1 MPPSQYQQLDATD
14 RAIVQALRQDGRR
27 PYREIARDLGV
38 SESKVRKRAKRLL
51 DSGYISI
58 LAMSNAIALGVPVL
72 ATTFAKVSP
81 GALSDVVERVSRDSR
96 VRYLAVGVGGHNLV
110 FESLHS
116 SNTDLHGF
124 IQSTLGIEGLIS
136 SETMQVV
143 KIEKAVWDWEVPQ
156 PAPD

>member
-1 MPPSQYQQLDATD
+1 MAPHRYQQLDPTD
-14 RAIVQALRQDGRR
+14 RAIVDALRQDGRR

-51 DSGYISI
+51 DSGYIRI

-81 GALSDVVERVSRDSR
+81 GTLQDVAERLSRDRR

-110 FESLHS
+110 FESLHV

-124 IQSTLGIEGLIS
+124 IQSTLGMDGIIS